1 MLLEDVHRA
10 GHKGGFRA
18 DRQGH
23 GIERAIERA
32 EGSGLRLLVE
42 FGSRG
47 ILSLRQTIDAV
58 VEKEDL
64 DTDVAAEH
72 VDGVVAADGEGVT
85 VAGGYPDFQVW
96 VDGLDPRGDGG
107 RAAMNGVKTERV
119 HVVGEAAGAANS
131 ADDDEF
137 LARDAELREHRLHS
151 GQNRIVAAAGAPADL
166 LVGLK
171 ILLRKS
177 RKRGRGHSRISQN
190 PFSAHRRRLKFAS
203 LKRRA
208 FLQSSLPV
216 HFA

>member
-47 ILSLRQTIDAV
+47 IPSLRQTIDAV

-96 VDGLDPRGDGG
+96 VDGLDSRGDGG
-107 RAAMNGVKTERV
+107 GAGMDGVK
-119 HVVGEAAGAANS
+119 A
-131 ADDDEF
+131 
-137 LARDAELREHRLHS
+137 
-151 GQNRIVAAAGAPADL
+151 
-166 LVGLK
+166 
-171 ILLRKS
+171 
-177 RKRGRGHSRISQN
+177 GRGHVIWEGAGATQ
-190 PFSAHRRRLKFAS
+190 SADHRKI
-203 LKRRA
+203 
-208 FLQSSLPV
+208 
-216 HFA
+216 

>member
-18 DRQGH
+18 DRRGL

-96 VDGLDPRGDGG
+96 VDGLDSRGDGG
-107 RAAMNGVKTERV
+107 SAGMNGVKAEPV
-119 HVVGEAAGAANS
+119 HVVGEAAGAGNF
-131 ADDDEF
+131 ADHGKIF
-137 LARDAELREHRLHS
+137 AR
-151 GQNRIVAAAGAPADL
+151 GAGLPA
-166 LVGLK
+166 
-171 ILLRKS
+171 
-177 RKRGRGHSRISQN
+177 H
-190 PFSAHRRRLKFAS
+190 AMH
-203 LKRRA
+203 
-208 FLQSSLPV
+208 
-216 HFA
+216 